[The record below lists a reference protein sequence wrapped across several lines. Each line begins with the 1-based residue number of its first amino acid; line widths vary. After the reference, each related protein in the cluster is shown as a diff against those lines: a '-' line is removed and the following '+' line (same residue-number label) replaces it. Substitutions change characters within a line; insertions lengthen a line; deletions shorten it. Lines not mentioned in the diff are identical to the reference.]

1 MILLLFLMCY
11 NFLPWIPLFLLSLQD
26 DDASSTQAMISW
38 KVLVLLPVSFLLC
51 MKYLRKLAHVAVTTF
66 VIEPV
71 DK

>member
-51 MKYLRKLAHVAVTTF
+51 MKYLRKLALVAVTTF
-66 VIEPV
+66 LIEPV
-71 DK
+71 NK

>member
-11 NFLPWIPLFLLSLQD
+11 NFLPWISLFLLSLQD

-51 MKYLRKLAHVAVTTF
+51 MKYLRKLVLVAVTTF

-71 DK
+71 NK

>member
-51 MKYLRKLAHVAVTTF
+51 MKYLRKLVLVAVTTF
-66 VIEPV
+66 LIEPV
-71 DK
+71 NK